1 MLFVKK
7 NKIFTKVFILLL
19 LLIVSCGPSEQEIQA
34 QIDEAVETAVEEV
47 LEEVTTTSSSTTTIP
62 PITTSTTFKDTNFSI
77 TGTKN
82 NELKEI
88 ISLGVKVYDTNCLKC
103 HKANLQGADNW
114 KTDKDEDGH
123 RLAPPLNG
131 YGHTWHHS
139 PEQIFNTIRYG
150 LVFFDASYEGK
161 MKANN
166 KLTDDEIWSVIEYM
180 HSVWPE
186 DIQSEYQDMFLS
198 E

>member
-1 MLFVKK
+1 MKKLIIFLLF
-7 NKIFTKVFILLL
+7 ISF
-19 LLIVSCGPSEQEIQA
+19 CGGDIEETSEPIETTQSNNEI
-34 QIDEAVETAVEEV
+34 ET
-47 LEEVTTTSSSTTTIP
+47 TSTTSSTSTSTSTTSS
-62 PITTSTTFKDTNFSI
+62 TTKPTTFKDTNFSI

>member
-1 MLFVKK
+1 MKK
-7 NKIFTKVFILLL
+7 VLVLLL
-19 LLIVSCGPSEQEIQA
+19 LFIVVCGGSSEETV
-34 QIDEAVETAVEEV
+34 VED
-47 LEEVTTTSSSTTTIP
+47 TTNTVQDTIT
-62 PITTSTTFKDTNFSI
+62 TTSTTFKDTNFSI